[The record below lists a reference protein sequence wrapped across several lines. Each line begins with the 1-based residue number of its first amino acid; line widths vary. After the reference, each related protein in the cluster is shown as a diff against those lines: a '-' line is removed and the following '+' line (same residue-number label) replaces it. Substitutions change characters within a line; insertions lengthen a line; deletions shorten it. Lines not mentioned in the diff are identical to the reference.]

1 MVESHNLIPS
11 DKMELRVKKILADK
25 EEERRVEIS
34 NDDTYGNVLEKL
46 KINPE
51 EVIVLR
57 NGKPVP
63 EDEKLDINKNKEEVD
78 ITIICVVS
86 GG

>member
-1 MVESHNLIPS
+1 
-11 DKMELRVKKILADK
+11 MELRVKILADK

-34 NDDTYGNVLEKL
+34 NGDTYGNVLEKL

-51 EVIVLR
+51 EVIVLC

-63 EDEKLDINKNKEEVD
+63 EDEKLDVNKNKEEVD
-78 ITIICVVS
+78 ITIIGVVS

>member
-1 MVESHNLIPS
+1 MKFKV
-11 DKMELRVKKILADK
+11 KILTDK
-25 EEERRVEIS
+25 EEERRIEIS
-34 NDDTYGNVLEKL
+34 NADTYENVLEKL

-63 EDEKLDINKNKEEVD
+63 EDEKIDVYKREID
-78 ITIICVVS
+78 ITIIGVVS

>member
-1 MVESHNLIPS
+1 
-11 DKMELRVKKILADK
+11 MELRVKILADK
-25 EEERRVEIS
+25 VEERGVEIS
-34 NDDTYGNVLEKL
+34 NGDTYENVLKKL

-78 ITIICVVS
+78 ITIIGVVS
-86 GG
+86 RG

>member
-1 MVESHNLIPS
+1 
-11 DKMELRVKKILADK
+11 MELRVKKILADK
-25 EEERRVEIS
+25 GEERRVEIS

>member
-1 MVESHNLIPS
+1 MVSQTNTILS

-25 EEERRVEIS
+25 GEERRVEIS

>member
-1 MVESHNLIPS
+1 M
-11 DKMELRVKKILADK
+11 KILADK
-25 EEERRVEIS
+25 VEERGVEIS
-34 NDDTYGNVLEKL
+34 NGDTYENVLKKL

-78 ITIICVVS
+78 ITIIGVVS
-86 GG
+86 RG